1 MYIYLSD
8 QLIENYCG
16 DIMRVFN
23 LLKTRI
29 EEMEE
34 NGDVEGLIHALNDD
48 AENVRREAMIAL
60 ERIGDSRATEPL
72 IQQLQHPD
80 ITIQEEAIT
89 ALGRIRDKKAV
100 SPLIQTLNNQHI
112 GIRWKAAEALGKIG
126 DPKATEPLIQ
136 TLQDPDKT
144 IQEEAITALGRIR
157 DKKAVS
163 PLIQTLNNQHI
174 GIRSRSAEA
183 LGKIGDPKATEPL
196 IQTLQD
202 PDKTVQEEAITA
214 LGRIALDPLIQ
225 DLRGDDQNLRDGA
238 IIALNQ
244 LREFKILQQ
253 VEINDFKARLPDV
266 APTKETLKENISET
280 DESNHPSSFKELKS
294 KRNKLI
300 ESGYHIYIENFVK
313 NSHYKYIEGF
323 NRKSRYDYEFN
334 DILKLRKLLQY
345 RKMEFADEEV
355 LWLIQEEIKNQ
366 KYLEFKEEILS
377 QHPENLKEH
386 IEVLIKTYSDPQN
399 QIEKLKNLLK
409 EQNIKYQ
416 PNLAQEIKKT
426 QKQIEITE
434 FENKIFVKEAQKS
447 DEKASPSILKEFR
460 IKELK
465 ENRNLIRANGKY
477 VYFETFVR
485 KSRFNYELGD
495 TKKFR
500 ELLIYRKMEFSD
512 DDLIWLI
519 MEEIKNQEYSE
530 FKEEILSKHPE
541 NLKEHIEV
549 LIKTYSDPQNQIEK
563 LKNLLKEQNIEHQ
576 PNLAQE
582 IKKTQKQIE
591 ITEFENKILSKE
603 STMGDAL
610 PVEMEDLDNAYV
622 SFNIGNLYYDLG
634 KLEQALSYYDKSLCN
649 YPDFIDVWKNMGL
662 IYFIM
667 GRLQKAA
674 ACFTKILNL
683 DPEYPELWVDI
694 GIIFFEMRR
703 VNEAKA
709 CYKKATEMNPCYHS
723 EDLAVNTYKF
733 LENRPTSLEKLKY
746 YLELASSSMWESS
759 DPTPPI
765 LKIMRLLNKL
775 FND

>member
-409 EQNIKYQ
+409 EQNI
-416 PNLAQEIKKT
+416 
-426 QKQIEITE
+426 
-434 FENKIFVKEAQKS
+434 
-447 DEKASPSILKEFR
+447 
-460 IKELK
+460 
-465 ENRNLIRANGKY
+465 
-477 VYFETFVR
+477 
-485 KSRFNYELGD
+485 
-495 TKKFR
+495 
-500 ELLIYRKMEFSD
+500 
-512 DDLIWLI
+512 
-519 MEEIKNQEYSE
+519 
-530 FKEEILSKHPE
+530 
-541 NLKEHIEV
+541 
-549 LIKTYSDPQNQIEK
+549 
-563 LKNLLKEQNIEHQ
+563 EHQ

-634 KLEQALSYYDKSLCN
+634 KLEQALSYYDKSLCI